1 MKKNLTISLMIFT
14 SMTFITC
21 ERDFNPFDSSQ
32 NVQGTIQ
39 LIKRTDCLGK
49 LNTYFYNGNITVDM
63 LGQIWYSTSFCDTS
77 VEIPPESNI
86 YCKGLWKI
94 CKFDG
99 NNYCTIFDS
108 LNYEINEIQLDIN
121 GTIWIINSKQIIKID
136 TQNRLSIFY
145 DDSNNDGLFNSLAID
160 NNNIWVGGLN
170 TGLFKITDSQIIQY
184 TSTNSTLPTNSITKI
199 LVDENNTKWIALWDL
214 QGLIKIENNNWTHYN
229 STNSN
234 ITQQNIWDL
243 AKDSNSNLWLGTG
256 WTDSS
261 ITLMKFDGIKFSIEN
276 PKNDVGDKIPGTVRH
291 ISADNTGKV
300 YVISEVTKQ
309 LSSYS
314 TALSI
319 YDGATWSNKFIKYGD
334 DIITDIEVYNN
345 ELWVSTFSEIYKV
358 E

>member
-1 MKKNLTISLMIFT
+1 MIFT
-14 SMTFITC
+14 NMTFITC
-21 ERDFNPFDSSQ
+21 ERDFNPFNTSQ

-39 LIKRTDCLGK
+39 LIKRTDCSGQ
-49 LNTYFYNGNITVDM
+49 LNTYFYNGNITVDI

-99 NNYCTIFDS
+99 KNYCTIFDS

-121 GTIWIINSKQIIKID
+121 GTMWIINSKQIIKID
-136 TQNRLSIFY
+136 TQNRLSICY
-145 DDSNNDGLFNSLAID
+145 DNSNNDGLFNSLAID

-243 AKDSNSNLWLGTG
+243 AKDSNGNSLANKNVELCYVREDGYVAKDAQT
-256 WTDSS
+256 TDEN
-261 ITLMKFDGIKFSIEN
+261 GIL
-276 PKNDVGDKIPGTVRH
+276 VWG
-291 ISADNTGKV
+291 
-300 YVISEVTKQ
+300 VISKIAGEATLTAVADGVE
-309 LSSYS
+309 LSQHPV
-314 TALSI
+314 LLFVN
-319 YDGATWSNKFIKYGD
+319 D
-334 DIITDIEVYNN
+334 
-345 ELWVSTFSEIYKV
+345 
-358 E
+358 